1 MHKSLLWFNSRFQ
14 QVGSSCLIPQNWLQS
29 EHLYPFLYYKYS
41 ISHFKRKCTKT
52 TINMSAV
59 KLISGNVSGW
69 CGPCGCNWFEYWHAT
84 QKKQSSGLTIIQ
96 DGEQSNKWSQHLLLT
111 AVSAR
116 AVFVLS
122 STGRPLL
129 FSVCNSFAAVR
140 PLESKGGDILFL
152 QWDLLGG
159 VEPACKTAQ
168 SRHSLFWEIKL
179 KCSYNKYLR

>member
-59 KLISGNVSGW
+59 KLISGYVSGW
-69 CGPCGCNWFEYWHAT
+69 CGPCGFNWSEYRRVRE
-84 QKKQSSGLTIIQ
+84 KKQPSSWTIIQ
-96 DGEQSNKWSQHLLLT
+96 DGAQSNKWSQHLLLT
-111 AVSAR
+111 ALSAR
-116 AVFVLS
+116 AAFVPS

-129 FSVCNSFAAVR
+129 FSVCYSLAAVR
-140 PLESKGGDILFL
+140 PLESKWETSCFYSGVMWCGTDLFQNSTILTQPILGD
-152 QWDLLGG
+152 
-159 VEPACKTAQ
+159 
-168 SRHSLFWEIKL
+168 
-179 KCSYNKYLR
+179 